1 MAAKASTGKPSYLY
15 YFSYVGSRF
24 PASKTRASHADEI
37 QYAWEYWGR
46 RTPSSMINAKDQ
58 EVASLMHACW
68 VSFAK
73 TSAPKCGG
81 VDWPAYTPAGDQLME
96 FSKDSGVRTHLRKAQ
111 LDLQERVTLPTLA
124 LSGGK

>member
-1 MAAKASTGKPSYLY
+1 MAGKAASGKPSYLY

-46 RTPSSMINAKDQ
+46 RTPMSMVSPKDQ

-73 TSAPKCGG
+73 ISVPKCGTG
-81 VDWPAYTPAGDQLME
+81 TWPAYSSAGDQVME
-96 FSKDSGVRTHLRKAQ
+96 FGKESGVRTHLRKTQ
-111 LDLQERVTLPTLA
+111 LDAQEAVTLPTLA
-124 LSGGK
+124 LSGK